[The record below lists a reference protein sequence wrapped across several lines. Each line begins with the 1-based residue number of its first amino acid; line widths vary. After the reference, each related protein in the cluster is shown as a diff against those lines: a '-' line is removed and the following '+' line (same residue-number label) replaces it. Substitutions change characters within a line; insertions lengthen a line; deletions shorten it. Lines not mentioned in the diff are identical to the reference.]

1 MNYKNNARNPDNA
14 SESKKEQLL
23 TQNRELKAQIA
34 DIKQKISSIKQK
46 AQDAQRNLIK
56 ANFSSQ
62 QNNNNNND
70 NNISYKDE
78 LTDLSNKVNF
88 YIDEISKKKCQ
99 VDNMVSLTYIN
110 NLKQKIKEQNELNA
124 QLKNDNVSLIRV
136 YNNQVKS
143 INTSSMKYDLNL
155 EEDLN
160 DKIKNKKTELKSLDD
175 SNTQLNNQL
184 KEQRIMYSN
193 LNETI
198 KQMKLKLKTIKSK
211 KNISNV
217 NDNNEYDLNEKIIQL
232 QNQINEQNK
241 LTSQEQKKYK
251 SMLIKN
257 ENEINRLSDII
268 YQKEEQLKEKGNEL
282 RLKQIQIKKGLI
294 HCNNNNNHHQE
305 TTSIESSPHYENE
318 NESNE
323 YNQSFV
329 SLHMSN
335 EQKDKD
341 EHDKIIEEIKN
352 DLQKVQIDQQ
362 HKQYNKDAK
371 TFFITD
377 NTKCHNA
384 NANANH
390 QIVTPI
396 QSN

>member
-1 MNYKNNARNPDNA
+1 
-14 SESKKEQLL
+14 
-23 TQNRELKAQIA
+23 
-34 DIKQKISSIKQK
+34 
-46 AQDAQRNLIK
+46 
-56 ANFSSQ
+56 
-62 QNNNNNND
+62 
-70 NNISYKDE
+70 
-78 LTDLSNKVNF
+78 
-88 YIDEISKKKCQ
+88 
-99 VDNMVSLTYIN
+99 
-110 NLKQKIKEQNELNA
+110 
-124 QLKNDNVSLIRV
+124 
-136 YNNQVKS
+136 
-143 INTSSMKYDLNL
+143 
-155 EEDLN
+155 
-160 DKIKNKKTELKSLDD
+160 
-175 SNTQLNNQL
+175 
-184 KEQRIMYSN
+184 
-193 LNETI
+193 
-198 KQMKLKLKTIKSK
+198 MKLKLKTIKSK

-294 HCNNNNNHHQE
+294 HCNNNNHHHHQE

>member
-1 MNYKNNARNPDNA
+1 MNYKNNARNPENA

-62 QNNNNNND
+62 QNNNNND

-110 NLKQKIKEQNELNA
+110 NLKQKIKEQNELNV

-143 INTSSMKYDLNL
+143 INTSSMKYDVNL

-160 DKIKNKKTELKSLDD
+160 DKIKNKKTELKSLED

-193 LNETI
+193 LP
-198 KQMKLKLKTIKSK
+198 MLKLK
-211 KNISNV
+211 N
-217 NDNNEYDLNEKIIQL
+217 L
-232 QNQINEQNK
+232 
-241 LTSQEQKKYK
+241 
-251 SMLIKN
+251 
-257 ENEINRLSDII
+257 
-268 YQKEEQLKEKGNEL
+268 
-282 RLKQIQIKKGLI
+282 
-294 HCNNNNNHHQE
+294 
-305 TTSIESSPHYENE
+305 
-318 NESNE
+318 
-323 YNQSFV
+323 
-329 SLHMSN
+329 
-335 EQKDKD
+335 
-341 EHDKIIEEIKN
+341 
-352 DLQKVQIDQQ
+352 
-362 HKQYNKDAK
+362 
-371 TFFITD
+371 
-377 NTKCHNA
+377 
-384 NANANH
+384 
-390 QIVTPI
+390 
-396 QSN
+396 

>member
-1 MNYKNNARNPDNA
+1 MNYKNNARNIENA

-56 ANFSSQ
+56 ANFSLQ
-62 QNNNNNND
+62 ND

-99 VDNMVSLTYIN
+99 VDNMVSLTCIN
-110 NLKQKIKEQNELNA
+110 NLKQKIKEQNELNS
-124 QLKNDNVSLIRV
+124 QLKNDNVSLVRV

-155 EEDLN
+155 EEDLT
-160 DKIKNKKTELKSLDD
+160 DKIKNKKTELKSLED
-175 SNTQLNNQL
+175 SNNILNNQL

-198 KQMKLKLKTIKSK
+198 KQMKLKLKSIKLK
-211 KNISNV
+211 KNIPTV
-217 NDNNEYDLNEKIIQL
+217 NDNEYDLDDKINQL
-232 QNQINEQNK
+232 QTQINEQNK
-241 LTSQEQKKYK
+241 MTSQEQKKYK
-251 SMLIKN
+251 AILIKN

-294 HCNNNNNHHQE
+294 HCNQE
-305 TTSIESSPHYENE
+305 TTSIESSPHYE

-352 DLQKVQIDQQ
+352 DLQKVQIDQ
-362 HKQYNKDAK
+362 HKHYNKE
-371 TFFITD
+371 TNSFFITD
-377 NTKCHNA
+377 NAKCHNE
-384 NANANH
+384 NDNN
-390 QIVTPI
+390 QIATPI